1 MTTQTR
7 FTPGKWQNMEGFPC
21 YVETEA
27 GLPIAVT
34 HPHHIA
40 NREAVDG
47 ADFPDLDECIA
58 NGILLAASPK
68 LYTALEMCADA
79 INRIVDFTSELPSRI
94 ELIALH
100 EAAISVLKQARGE
113 V

>member
-34 HPHHIA
+34 HPHEIA
-40 NREAVDG
+40 HREAVDG
-47 ADFPDLDECIA
+47 VDCPDLDECIA
-58 NGILLAASPK
+58 NGILLAAAPR
-68 LYTALEMCADA
+68 LYAELDHLVSLLEPLEQSGALNVPGLATLNAARDA
-79 INRIVDFTSELPSRI
+79 
-94 ELIALH
+94 
-100 EAAISVLKQARGE
+100 LKQARGE